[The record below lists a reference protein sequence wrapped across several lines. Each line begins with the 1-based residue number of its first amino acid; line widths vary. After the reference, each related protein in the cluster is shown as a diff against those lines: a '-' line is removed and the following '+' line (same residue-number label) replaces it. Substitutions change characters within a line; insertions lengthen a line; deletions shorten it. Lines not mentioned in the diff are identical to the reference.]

1 MGKDMAAFSRDLAEL
16 NMGFLDLLA
25 EDVDAGLPDCVLR
38 RLRVLDRP
46 MRSRLGEVPFAL
58 FGFGFEDEAA
68 WSVFLSPGVRDL
80 EPGYAASDAP
90 LERFTLLALTALRA
104 LLRVAPRPV
113 AAWVGLPPPTQLR
126 LSEVE
131 IGLLAQVAML
141 SASRLHA
148 RRKLRDAVWLRLIE
162 AAEHNDI
169 RQLRLLAALGRQ
181 WTIRR
186 FLGIQAAAPAAR
198 GFRRTV

>member
-1 MGKDMAAFSRDLAEL
+1 MGRDMATFGRDLAEL
-16 NMGFLDLLA
+16 NTGFLDLLA
-25 EDVDAGLPDCVLR
+25 EDVDAGLSDSVLR
-38 RLRVLDRP
+38 RLRTLDRP
-46 MRSRLGEVPFAL
+46 MLRRLGGLPFGL

-68 WSVFLSPGVRDL
+68 WSVLLSPGVRDL
-80 EPGYAASDAP
+80 EPGYAAADAP

-113 AAWVGLPPPTQLR
+113 AAWVGMPRATQVR
-126 LSEVE
+126 LSALE
-131 IGLLAQVAML
+131 IGLLSQVATM

-148 RRKLRDAVWLRLIE
+148 RRNLREAVWLRLIE
-162 AAEHNDI
+162 AAESNDT

-186 FLGIQAAAPAAR
+186 FLSIEAAVPAAR
-198 GFRRTV
+198 GFRRPV

>member
-1 MGKDMAAFSRDLAEL
+1 MGKNTAAFSRDLAEL
-16 NMGFLDLLA
+16 NTGFLDLLA
-25 EDVDAGLPDCVLR
+25 EDVDAGLSDCVLR
-38 RLRVLDRP
+38 RLRMLDRP
-46 MRSRLGEVPFAL
+46 TRSRVGEVPFAL

-68 WSVFLSPGVRDL
+68 WSVLLSPGVRDL
-80 EPGYAASDAP
+80 EPGYAATDAP

-113 AAWVGLPPPTQLR
+113 AAWVGMPPATQQR

-131 IGLLAQVAML
+131 IGLLSQVAML

-148 RRKLRDAVWLRLIE
+148 RRKLRDPVWLRLIE
-162 AAEHNDI
+162 AAERNDT
-169 RQLRLLAALGRQ
+169 RQLRLLAAHGRQ

-186 FLGIQAAAPAAR
+186 LLCIQAAAPAVR
-198 GFRRTV
+198 GFRRRV